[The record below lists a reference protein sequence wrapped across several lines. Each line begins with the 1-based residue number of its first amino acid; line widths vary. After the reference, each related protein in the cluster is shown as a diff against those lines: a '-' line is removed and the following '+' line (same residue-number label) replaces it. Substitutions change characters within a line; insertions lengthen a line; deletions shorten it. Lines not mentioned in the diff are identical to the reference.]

1 MFEKIDL
8 RVQNFDVPPQEVSYV
23 NFREGVIDNHIRLD
37 SYQGQRNGV
46 RQCNYVLQG
55 TVGKKMSARSVMF
68 FNQVKDPI
76 SAVTNVDDY
85 SGSAR
90 YQPAKI
96 NLKLSSRQVFFL
108 LICPGCW
115 PPPP

>member
-37 SYQGQRNGV
+37 SYQGQRNSV

-55 TVGKKMSARSVMF
+55 TVGKETSARSDVL
-68 FNQVKDPI
+68 
-76 SAVTNVDDY
+76 Y
-85 SGSAR
+85 SGEGPHQCR
-90 YQPAKI
+90 DQRGR
-96 NLKLSSRQVFFL
+96 L
-108 LICPGCW
+108 
-115 PPPP
+115 